1 MAEANFY
8 DELDLRYVEIGICM
22 ERIDRTNPGSLPF
35 IIPVLTPEW
44 SSGSLQDNNVIQR
57 DKSNIQNEDPGSV
70 EVSDIQT
77 SNYVYITIPRELCA
91 QPDCEYYVEGF
102 LHLRGKFD
110 SYSALAGSGSVIE
123 GGSINVSGTLGS
135 FVANDT
141 QVVYD
146 STLMCVPTDPW
157 RYIDPPSKWGII
169 FLGGDVNMPRVI
181 CRLPDT

>member
-1 MAEANFY
+1 MADSNYY
-8 DELDLRYVEIGICM
+8 DELDLKYIEIGICM
-22 ERIDRTNPGSLPF
+22 DKIDRTKPGQLRF
-35 IIPVLTPEW
+35 IVPVLTPDW
-44 SSGSLQDNNVIQR
+44 SQSSIQEQKVPQR

-70 EVSDIQT
+70 EVSDIEIG
-77 SNYVYITIPRELCA
+77 NYVYIEIPRELCA

-110 SYSALAGSGSVIE
+110 SYTSLSGSGSVIP

-141 QVVYD
+141 DVVYD
-146 STLMCVPTDPW
+146 STLMAVPTDPW
-157 RYIDPPSKWGII
+157 RYIEPPSKWGII
-169 FLGGDVNMPRVI
+169 FLGGDINMPRVL